1 MLTEMPVGLSD
12 PSARKYISS
21 YLSDR
26 EKGRTNLLWLCQNV
40 LGYRDIRGADPG
52 WEDLSNLETG
62 ENHQPILE
70 GLHKFAGRIEIG
82 DAVGMKVVSSKPR
95 VEMWAQPSPDGN
107 RNALFLF
114 PRDHLK
120 TSVVTIAH
128 SIQWILNYED
138 VRILLSFSNGDFGDK
153 IMTAILGHFRYNAT
167 FRFLYPEFCPAAA
180 SAKDFGSLDSFTVP
194 NRTRQI
200 TEPTVMAVSVGKM
213 IAGTHQD
220 VHKHCDLVDK
230 ENVKTVGAIRAVND
244 HFGYTN
250 PLLARVAGK
259 QGWRDVEGT
268 RYDFSDLYGTILDSE
283 AEKPK
288 EKRTWRI
295 TERSAEV
302 SSITHKVLW
311 PHRYTWEAL
320 QEIRN
325 DPTVGLYIYEAQY
338 NQRCIPPSGGLAT
351 REQIK
356 FVPRKRIGELM
367 PSYRVHT
374 TVDLASLDDKSTG
387 DYCVMTTAGI
397 LPSGYIHII
406 DIRHGHFSP
415 FKMIE
420 HFFEVHALYRPN
432 DFKMEKN
439 HHAQVLEPF
448 LRQEMARRNLFLN
461 VLNIPRDNTASKKSR
476 ILGLQSWFAANRIR
490 FADDLACMGHLLMEI
505 TRFPKFRFDDILDT
519 IADQLQ
525 HADGKGIE
533 TDLYPVQKEV
543 DESPMA
549 TMGKSAFL
557 GFDPETHQAI
567 FAGQPR
573 FGDQSEN
580 YHERTGL

>member
-1 MLTEMPVGLSD
+1 MLTAMPEGLSEH
-12 PSARKYISS
+12 SAKKYLAS
-21 YLSDR
+21 YMADR
-26 EKGRTNLLWLCQNV
+26 ERGRTDLLWLCQNV
-40 LGYRDIRGADPG
+40 LGYRDIRGADPDFANA
-52 WEDLSNLETG
+52 ENLMAG
-62 ENHQPILE
+62 ENHQPILD
-70 GLHKFAGRIEIG
+70 GLHKFSGRIELS
-82 DAVGMKVVSSKPR
+82 DAVTMKVVSSKPR
-95 VEMWAQPSPDGN
+95 VEMWAQPEPDGN
-107 RNALFLF
+107 RNFLALF

-120 TSVVTIAH
+120 TSVITIAH

-167 FRFLYPEFCPAAA
+167 FRFLYPEWCPAAA

-200 TEPTVMAVSVGKM
+200 TEPTAMAVSVGKM

-230 ENVKTVGAIRAVND
+230 ENVKTVGALRAVND

-268 RYDFSDLYGTILDSE
+268 RYDFSDLYGTILDAESE
-283 AEKPK
+283 KAAGKK
-288 EKRTWRI
+288 SWRVV
-295 TERSAEV
+295 ERSAEAAPG
-302 SSITHKVLW
+302 THKTLW
-311 PHRYTWEAL
+311 PHRYTWDAL
-320 QEIRN
+320 QDIRN

-351 REQIK
+351 KEQVKTI
-356 FVPRKRIGELM
+356 PRSRVRELM
-367 PSYRVHT
+367 GQYRIHT
-374 TVDLASLDDKSTG
+374 TVDLASLDDKATG

-397 LPSGYIHII
+397 LPSGFIHIL
-406 DIRHGHFSP
+406 DIRHGHFNP
-415 FKMIE
+415 FRMIQ
-420 HFFEVHALYRPN
+420 HFFEVDTMYRPL

-448 LRQEMARRNLFLN
+448 LKQEMARRGRFLN

-476 ILGLQSWFAANRIR
+476 ILGLQSWFAAGRLR
-490 FADDLACMGHLLMEI
+490 FVEDIPCMGHLLMEI

-525 HADGKGIE
+525 HADGNGIE
-533 TDLYPVQKEV
+533 TDLIPARNE
-543 DESPMA
+543 DEP
-549 TMGKSAFL
+549 SAESMLGRQSFL
-557 GFDPETHQAI
+557 GFDPETHRAI
-567 FAGQPR
+567 YAGHSDFAE
-573 FGDQSEN
+573 QSQY